1 MARFLLVN
9 TTTNLVTNAIELDP
23 SNYTTTF
30 IENDRGDRLPTF
42 AENGVTMVSTTKYL
56 VPEGYEVHETDL
68 GNIGD
73 TWPLTDNGE

>member
-9 TTTNLVTNAIELDP
+9 TQTNIAENAIVLE
-23 SNYTTTF
+23 SSGYTTTF

-42 AENGVTMVSTTKYL
+42 TEGEITKVSTTKYL

-73 TWPLTDNGE
+73 EWPLINSGE